1 MDELPYFARLY
12 LISDIKRF
20 AELMEQTRAKEFAF
34 ENITSMDLADYKAH
48 LQTVKNRK
56 ADTIN
61 RAMSL
66 IRMFCQ

>member
-1 MDELPYFARLY
+1 
-12 LISDIKRF
+12 
-20 AELMEQTRAKEFAF
+20 MEQTRAKEFAF